1 MVKEKFEMLLEGL
14 AMLGTAYLGSAVN
27 KYVTGNRKREKAVS
41 LAVGVNYTDLDN
53 IQERQ
58 ILDFIH
64 DEIIHSA
71 FEGKTEC
78 KLSYDQ
84 LGLDIFDYGQKNEMV
99 ELFDRVSSNMFN
111 EARFYSKGVIFE
123 ISDYILDA
131 VNHNCTFTNQRIA
144 S

>member
-1 MVKEKFEMLLEGL
+1 MLLEGL